1 MKTFRRIFLG
11 LLALM
16 WWQPV
21 QAQETITVEMLEAAD
36 MDRGKRTFLRCRSC
50 HTLAEGER
58 NKVGPNLYD
67 LFGNEARIREDF
79 KYSQALQSADFVW
92 TPDKL
97 NEWLVKPK
105 EFLPGTIMN
114 FNGLPKEADRIN
126 LIAYLIVETGGSIA
140 DIGVAATDDPGA
152 EETVSEDVTDA
163 ETAVEASPA
172 AEDAPAGES
181 VSPASP
187 AAE

>member
-1 MKTFRRIFLG
+1 MG
-11 LLALM
+11 LVAALS
-16 WWQPV
+16 WQPV
-21 QAQETITVEMLEAAD
+21 QAQETLTVEMLEAAD

-79 KYSQALQSADFVW
+79 RYSQAMQDVDFVW
-92 TPDKL
+92 NPDKL
-97 NEWLVKPK
+97 NEWLIRPK
-105 EFLPGTIMN
+105 DFLPGTIMN

-126 LIAYLIVETGGSIA
+126 LIAYLITETGGSLA
-140 DIGVAATDDPGA
+140 DIAGA
-152 EETVSEDVTDA
+152 ETGDA
-163 ETAVEASPA
+163 EGDATEAEGD
-172 AEDAPAGES
+172 AEDAPAAAET
-181 VSPASP
+181 PASEETAPESP